1 MQSVTFRNVA
11 YVLTSISVSVYKNH
25 KNTSR
30 FVSDFVVSL
39 TYRQKELFNYRRSH
53 QTNDDIVGTCR
64 QTQGLQRFVF
74 LKRNVKHCRRTAW
87 NGARSETFQPESLV
101 HVVAD
106 NARCERNA
114 VRARSVDAERLA
126 VDIDS
131 CSIGAQLSGLR
142 SSSSWLVPSAYSTV
156 TSPLR

>member
-64 QTQGLQRFVF
+64 QTQGLQRLVF
-74 LKRNVKHCRRTAW
+74 
-87 NGARSETFQPESLV
+87 P
-101 HVVAD
+101 
-106 NARCERNA
+106 
-114 VRARSVDAERLA
+114 
-126 VDIDS
+126 
-131 CSIGAQLSGLR
+131 
-142 SSSSWLVPSAYSTV
+142 
-156 TSPLR
+156 